1 MARLL
6 GIDVGT
12 SAVKALVFDAASG
25 QVVAQVSRPLPA
37 HHPQPEWTEFDPQEL
52 WETVCQCLTQLW
64 HEVAPESIAALG
76 VASMAEAGVLLD
88 GSGHP
93 VYPIIA
99 WHDPRTEPQ
108 AAWLGERIAPF
119 EIYQITGQRLRYIF
133 SLPKILW
140 LREHEPQR
148 FQAGRRWLC
157 VQDYVI
163 WRLAGELATD
173 RTIASRT
180 LAFDQ
185 ASGTWSPRM
194 LEVTGLDVGLFPPVF
209 PSGTEV
215 GRVTPRAADE
225 SGLAVGVPV
234 CTGGHD
240 HLCGAF
246 AVGVVEP
253 GQVLDSSGTAQA
265 ILTLTPVW
273 NPSQELFASGFTHY
287 HYVVDG
293 YYIVQGGLSMA
304 GGVLHWLARLLGDE
318 RPTPDFERWLVA
330 AEGVPPGANGVLCL
344 PFLLGKP
351 GPRMDPAMRGVFL
364 GLTPATTGE
373 ELMRAALEGLAYYV
387 REVAEAFEALL
398 GELADEIIA
407 IGGTTR
413 RGTLPQI
420 KADVTGCRVCVPDI
434 PEATALGAALL
445 AGLGV
450 EVFATPAEAV
460 GAVRVTTTEFEPDPQ
475 TRATYERGYALYQE
489 AGRRLAGVH
498 RRAVG

>member
-25 QVVAQVSRPLPA
+25 QVVAQASRPLPA
-37 HHPQPEWTEFDPQEL
+37 HHPRPEWTEFDPQAL
-52 WETVCQCLTQLW
+52 WDTVCRCLQRLW
-64 HEVAPESIAALG
+64 REVAPESVVALG

-108 AAWLGERIAPF
+108 VAWLAERIDPF

-133 SLPKILW
+133 SLLKLLW
-140 LREHEPQR
+140 LREHEPRR
-148 FQAGRRWLC
+148 FQTARHWLC

-163 WRLAGELATD
+163 WRLTGELATD

-185 ASGTWSPRM
+185 AHGTWSQRM
-194 LEVTGLDVGLFPPVF
+194 LEIAGLDPKLFPPVF

-215 GRVTPRAADE
+215 GRVTPRAANE
-225 SGLAVGVPV
+225 TGLVIGTPV

-246 AVGVVEP
+246 AVGVIAP

-265 ILTLTPVW
+265 ILTLTPAW
-273 NPSQELFASGFTHY
+273 NPSRALFESGFTHY
-287 HYVVDG
+287 HYVIDG
-293 YYIVQGGLSMA
+293 HYIVQGGLSMA
-304 GGVLHWLARLLGDE
+304 GGVLHWLVRLLGGA
-318 RPTPDFERWLVA
+318 PSVPDYERWLKA
-330 AEGVPPGANGVLCL
+330 AERVPAGANGVLCL

-351 GPRMDPAMRGVFL
+351 GPGMDPVMRGVFL
-364 GLTPATTGE
+364 GLTPATTAE
-373 ELMRAALEGLAYYV
+373 ELVRAALEGLAYYL
-387 REVAEAFEALL
+387 REVVEAFEALL
-398 GELADEIIA
+398 GELADEIVA

-413 RGTLPQI
+413 EGLLPQI
-420 KADVTGCRVCVPDI
+420 KADVTGRRVRVPDI
-434 PEATALGAALL
+434 AEATALGAALL

-460 GAVRVTTTEFEPDPQ
+460 GAVQATSTEFEPHPR
-475 TRATYERGYALYQE
+475 TKAVYEQGYALYRE

-498 RRAVG
+498 RRAEG